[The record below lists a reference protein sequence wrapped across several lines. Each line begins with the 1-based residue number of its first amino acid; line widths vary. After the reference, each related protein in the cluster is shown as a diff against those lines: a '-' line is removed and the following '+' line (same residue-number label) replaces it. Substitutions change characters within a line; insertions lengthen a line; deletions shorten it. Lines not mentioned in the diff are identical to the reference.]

1 MGTFSSPIS
10 FNLQAN
16 LLVKIKG
23 EYILLT
29 VRPPIYSA
37 VLFCTLIVALLHE
50 IKTLQHVHVNDTLER
65 TFVEIPREQYYCSIK
80 ERLDYKMEM
89 IKFGIGLNEIHHLLS
104 LLVGASLE
112 LGTQGDRDIF
122 WPDFRVFV
130 RNADLKKSTVGFLG
144 LVETCQRRH
153 KHHQTILSL
162 IVLENC

>member
-1 MGTFSSPIS
+1 MLLTEGASSS
-10 FNLQAN
+10 G
-16 LLVKIKG
+16 G

-50 IKTLQHVHVNDTLER
+50 IKSNSNHWQHTSCATSVVALQHVHVNDTLER

-130 RNADLKKSTVGFLG
+130 RNADLKKSTGELIDLG
-144 LVETCQRRH
+144 
-153 KHHQTILSL
+153 QTMPLAAVVLS
-162 IVLENC
+162 

>member
-1 MGTFSSPIS
+1 M
-10 FNLQAN
+10 
-16 LLVKIKG
+16 
-23 EYILLT
+23 
-29 VRPPIYSA
+29 
-37 VLFCTLIVALLHE
+37 
-50 IKTLQHVHVNDTLER
+50 HVNDTLER

-130 RNADLKKSTVGFLG
+130 RNADLKKSTGELIDLG
-144 LVETCQRRH
+144 
-153 KHHQTILSL
+153 QTMPLAAVVLS
-162 IVLENC
+162 